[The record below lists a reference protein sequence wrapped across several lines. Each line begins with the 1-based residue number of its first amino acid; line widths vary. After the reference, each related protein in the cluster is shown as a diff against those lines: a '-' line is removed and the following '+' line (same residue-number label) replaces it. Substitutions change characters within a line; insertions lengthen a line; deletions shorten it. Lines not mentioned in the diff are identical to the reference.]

1 MASARSTLVTVMLV
15 SFLATAGVAL
25 PFPMLAPYFLAGDGD
40 PQLVAFL
47 GIHPKLLL
55 GALLAVYPL
64 GILLGSSFLGA
75 LSDHFGRKRVL
86 VVTLCLGGVGYAATA
101 AAVAAGSFPFFLLA
115 RFLTGVCEG
124 NDAVARTIAL
134 DLHPQI
140 SRSQAIAMVFAATYA
155 GWLTGPLIGGY
166 LMFLGMGTVFLLA
179 GAALLFCAVVAYF
192 TLLDTAQPRSK
203 ATALSLWRTANTH
216 NSLHLWR
223 DAPIR
228 QMLIF
233 HLLYTF
239 GLNACYEFYPVW
251 LVEYFGSGPQEIAWL
266 TVFMTAAMIL
276 NSAFVVTRLRSRF
289 GSVALLNVGTASF
302 AVLLGLLVLTPL
314 PLVPLAFAALGAII
328 SLNNT
333 SFPEY
338 MIERFTEEG
347 SGRVMGLISTNF
359 YVANVGVA
367 VFGSVLALA
376 GSRWSLLAGSVLCTI
391 AWLWLRRAVREPVAV
406 RPGAQAS

>member
-1 MASARSTLVTVMLV
+1 MASPRSALFTVMLV

-25 PFPMLAPYFLAGDGD
+25 PFPMLAPYFLSGSGD
-40 PQLVAFL
+40 PALVEFL

-64 GILLGSSFLGA
+64 GILAGSSFLGA
-75 LSDHFGRKRVL
+75 FSDHFGRKRIM
-86 VVTLCLGGVGYAATA
+86 VVTLCLGAAGYAATA
-101 AAVAAGSFPFFLLA
+101 AAVVAGSYPLFLLA

-124 NDAVARTIAL
+124 NDAVARSIAL
-134 DLHPQI
+134 DLHPHI
-140 SRSQAIAMVFAATYA
+140 SRSQAISMVFAATYA
-155 GWLTGPLIGGY
+155 GWLAGPLIGGY

-179 GAALLFCAVVAYF
+179 GAALLFCAVVARF
-192 TLLDTAQPRSK
+192 TLPDTEAPQ
-203 ATALSLWRTANTH
+203 AALPVSALLRAANTH
-216 NSLHLWR
+216 NSLRLWQEP
-223 DAPIR
+223 AIR
-228 QMLIF
+228 QMLVF
-233 HLLYTF
+233 HLLYTL

-251 LVEYFGSGPQEIAWL
+251 LVEYFGSDPREIAWL

-276 NSAFVVTRLRSRF
+276 NSAFIVSRLRSRF
-289 GSVALLNVGTASF
+289 GSIALLNVGTACF
-302 AVLLGLLVLTPL
+302 ALLLGLLVLTPR
-314 PLVPLAFAALGAII
+314 PLVPLVFAALGATI

-367 VFGSVLALA
+367 VFGSLLALA
-376 GSRWSLLAGSVLCTI
+376 GSRWSLLAGSLLCTL
-391 AWLWLRRAVREPVAV
+391 AWLWLRRVTRTPVEV
-406 RPGAQAS
+406 SPGAQAS